1 MEPLPSYMSF
11 RQPCSNNSSMD
22 NTIES
27 DRNVDLQQTTA
38 AVVTNNAQQMTA
50 AMVTNNATQNGSI
63 ESLDVN
69 PDLPPYK
76 DPPTYKNQINDVCSN
91 NRNNFS
97 TGNQLPSKV
106 SDTSVFSN
114 KHPMT
119 LDRKK
124 KRRKPYTST
133 SLMHSGNRK
142 RSKYYSL
149 TMNDISQ
156 MSFQSARSRL
166 GSRSKE
172 DSYSY
177 RPGTGHTKFLSSSSI
192 TDGNKFFP
200 SRNLKKG
207 KWDDIH
213 CLNKTDCGPSSDNC
227 CSLQNLSEM
236 HDMCK
241 TMPVIHVS
249 SYSSIFQ
256 EHNTLSYS
264 SHPISLMT
272 SVTGSNSMSSHKE
285 NISLINKEDSPGT
298 NREFDNPAFEM
309 DESPL
314 QEQNKSQFQHT
325 CTVEDDQSFVD
336 INNNKHINE
345 ILKNNKAFV
354 LNEFCPGENNI
365 IILDQGETIV

>member
-11 RQPCSNNSSMD
+11 TQPCSNNSSMD

-27 DRNVDLQQTTA
+27 DGNIDVQQT
-38 AVVTNNAQQMTA
+38 TA
-50 AMVTNNATQNGSI
+50 AMVTNNATQNGSTD
-63 ESLDVN
+63 SLDVI
-69 PDLPPYK
+69 PDVPPYK
-76 DPPTYKNQINDVCSN
+76 DPSAFQNQTNGVCSN
-91 NRNNFS
+91 NRSDFNNKYM
-97 TGNQLPSKV
+97 PSMV

-149 TMNDISQ
+149 TMNDISK
-156 MSFQSARSRL
+156 MSFQSARSRV
-166 GSRSKE
+166 STRSKE

-192 TDGNKFFP
+192 TNGNKFFP

-213 CLNKTDCGPSSDNC
+213 CLNKTDCGPSSDNH

-249 SYSSIFQ
+249 SYSSLFQ

-264 SHPISLMT
+264 THPISLMT
-272 SVTGSNSMSSHKE
+272 SVQGSSSTSSHKE
-285 NISLINKEDSPGT
+285 NISLISEENSSGT

-314 QEQNKSQFQHT
+314 QENNKSKYQHT
-325 CTVEDDQSFVD
+325 CSVEENQSYVD
-336 INNNKHINE
+336 INNNTNGND
-345 ILKNNKAFV
+345 ILEKNKSFVFNK
-354 LNEFCPGENNI
+354 FCPGENNI

>member
-38 AVVTNNAQQMTA
+38 A
-50 AMVTNNATQNGSI
+50 MVTNSATQNGSTY
-63 ESLDVN
+63 SLDVI
-69 PDLPPYK
+69 PDLPLYK
-76 DPPTYKNQINDVCSN
+76 DPPAYQNQINDVYSS

-97 TGNQLPSKV
+97 TSNQLPSMV

-124 KRRKPYTST
+124 KRKKPYTST

-149 TMNDISQ
+149 TMNDISK

-166 GSRSKE
+166 STRSKE

-192 TDGNKFFP
+192 TNGNKFFP
-200 SRNLKKG
+200 STKLKKG
-207 KWDDIH
+207 KWEDIH
-213 CLNKTDCGPSSDNC
+213 CLNKTDCGPTSDNR

-236 HDMCK
+236 QDMCK

-264 SHPISLMT
+264 THPISLMT
-272 SVTGSNSMSSHKE
+272 SVQGSNSTSSHKE
-285 NISLINKEDSPGT
+285 NISLINEEDSPGT

-314 QEQNKSQFQHT
+314 QEKNQSQFQHT
-325 CTVEDDQSFVD
+325 CSVEEENQSFVD
-336 INNNKHINE
+336 INNNTHVDE
-345 ILKNNKAFV
+345 ILKKNKSFV
-354 LNEFCPGENNI
+354 LNQFCPGENNI
-365 IILDQGETIV
+365 IILEHGETIV